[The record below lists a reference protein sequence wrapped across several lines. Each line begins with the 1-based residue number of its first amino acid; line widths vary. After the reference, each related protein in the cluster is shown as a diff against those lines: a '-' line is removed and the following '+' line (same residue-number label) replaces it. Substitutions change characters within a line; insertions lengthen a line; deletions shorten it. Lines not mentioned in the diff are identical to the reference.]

1 MSIKL
6 FISPSILNDN
16 LAGSSIPGWR
26 FVSFHHFE
34 YIMSLPSGLQSI
46 CRKKSND
53 GLIGVSLY
61 ILSCFSLAAF
71 KILSVSLTFDT
82 LIITCLAVDLFGVLF
97 FGSPWVS
104 WIWMP
109 VSFPR
114 LGKFSVISSSNKI
127 SALFSLS
134 SPAGLL

>member
-1 MSIKL
+1 MITLLGKVFL
-6 FISPSILNDN
+6 VGGFFPFITLNISCHSL
-16 LAGSSIPGWR
+16 LACK
-26 FVSFHHFE
+26 VYAE
-34 YIMSLPSGLQSI
+34 
-46 CRKKSND
+46 KKSND
-53 GLIGVSLY
+53 GLMGVSLY

-97 FGSPWVS
+97 FGGLWVS
-104 WIWMP
+104 WIWML

-114 LGKFSVISSSNKI
+114 LGKFSVISSSKKT